1 MKTSVGC
8 AGSNC
13 TALLPLLLHT
23 AYMFPF
29 AAASSMLSAASAA
42 AAAAAAAAANT
53 SLNLEVHPMMVG
65 SLRSSLDYSLG
76 QWLVTSELAMT
87 TI

>member
-42 AAAAAAAAANT
+42 AAAAAAAANT